1 MVFCGTAI
9 SRANSPAGTPSGSR
23 ADQQAERVQPRG
35 LGERR
40 EGRDGLYFIHTS
52 RIMDIN
58 DECKTGRR
66 ERKVKNYETR
76 KNALNY
82 EDLPLFLTPSALN
95 AAVSE
100 HHAVADGRDPPDR
113 RHDGS
118 HFGWPL
124 DGGNAPKAERP

>member
-1 MVFCGTAI
+1 
-9 SRANSPAGTPSGSR
+9 
-23 ADQQAERVQPRG
+23 
-35 LGERR
+35 
-40 EGRDGLYFIHTS
+40 
-52 RIMDIN
+52 MDIN

-100 HHAVADGRDPPDR
+100 YHAVADGRDPPDR
-113 RHDGS
+113 GLDGS
-118 HFGWPL
+118 HFGRPL